1 MSALLRRD
9 ILEGIL
15 FCHLSLTLLLL
26 FWAIA
31 VHISGKRFMIAYDL
45 CREVLSQL
53 GENIPETVSSNKMNT
68 MIKATARMVEGLSD
82 TDLLEMKE
90 MDTKLATLMGF
101 YSVMW
106 RAAFLAKPEMVP
118 FLACRV
124 VQHTMKNGLCK
135 HSISGLI
142 VLAALLC
149 SNTLLEVDIQS
160 ALKIGKAAMSCFT
173 QRYNTSEQLPEIY
186 SLYYGFVAWHTEPL
200 QICAEKLLQGFE
212 VGMSLGESLWAFFN
226 SIHHVMMAIIAGER
240 LPTLLE
246 KMDYY
251 LQKAETHKNEMGKMM
266 FSNYRH
272 TIEILI
278 GGGESW
284 LMDIKLHCL
293 ALLPAKVLENLYFY
307 SALKTYWQGQ
317 HKRCQYYVDKM
328 LTVISTSNGSLAGPN
343 RFFFV
348 VFINGLN
355 TFELMKIHQTAA
367 AGRKLKSRAVTALA
381 VLKMA
386 SEHSS
391 WNFQNKVRYLQPID
405 DIFSTTRL

>member
-1 MSALLRRD
+1 
-9 ILEGIL
+9 
-15 FCHLSLTLLLL
+15 
-26 FWAIA
+26 
-31 VHISGKRFMIAYDL
+31 MIAYDL

-53 GENIPETVSSNKMNT
+53 GENIPETVYSNQMT
-68 MIKATARMVEGLSD
+68 RMTEATAQMVEGISD

-118 FLACRV
+118 FLACQV
-124 VQHTMKNGLCK
+124 VQHTMKNGICK

-149 SNTLLEVDIQS
+149 SNTMLEVDIQS

-173 QRYNTSEQLPEIY
+173 QRYNTSEELPAIY
-186 SLYYGFVAWHTEPL
+186 SLYYGYVAWHNEPL

-284 LMDIKLHCL
+284 LMDIKLLCL
-293 ALLPAKVLENLYFY
+293 ALLPAKILVNLYFY
-307 SALKTYWQGQ
+307 SALKTYWQG
-317 HKRCQYYVDKM
+317 HYKRCQHYVDKM
-328 LTVISTSNGSLAGPN
+328 LAVISTSSIDLQTANSTYIM
-343 RFFFV
+343 
-348 VFINGLN
+348 FINGLN
-355 TFELMKIHQTAA
+355 SLELMKIKYNRRLKPRSVRAL
-367 AGRKLKSRAVTALA
+367 KL
-381 VLKMA
+381 LKKA

-391 WNFQNKVRYLQPID
+391 WNFQNKVRYYLHPVD
-405 DIFSTTRL
+405 DPFLFLYLALHV